1 MINNINKFKG
11 SNKQAVKKLNDIATA
26 AGALRQLQGDGI
38 INVKA
43 TGSGYAIALDVPRL
57 FTLLPLYKRG
67 ASSGSVDIRT
77 AYCIDN
83 AGTGSTINC
92 YLDED
97 SSESEA
103 VTVYCRLFE
112 GASNLS
118 DCAPRLMSHD
128 PIDVFYDGTQWR
140 CLYPFTY
147 TEACD
152 E

>member
-11 SNKQAVKKLNDIATA
+11 SNKQAVKKLNDIASA

-43 TGSGYAIALDVPRL
+43 TPSGYAITLDVPRL

-67 ASSGSVDIRT
+67 GGSGSIDIRT
-77 AYCIDN
+77 AYCINN
-83 AGTGSTINC
+83 AGTGSTIDC
-92 YLDED
+92 YLDVD
-97 SSESEA
+97 SSESETI
-103 VTVYCRLFE
+103 TVNCRLFE

-128 PIDVFYDGTQWR
+128 AIDVFYDGNDWR
-140 CLYPFTY
+140 CLYPFIY